1 MRPDPAFSGWPRP
14 SGEGMPAPAPRRVP
28 GLIFAAFVLAAD
40 QASKWWILDAFRLPE
55 KGSVPLIDGF
65 LNLTMVWNRGVSTG
79 LLTAESDIGRW
90 LLTALTAAIA
100 VGVLVWMWRERS
112 RWMILALGGILG
124 GAIGNIIDRIR
135 FGAVADFI
143 DVRGIPYWSYV
154 FNVADAAIT
163 IGVAVILFLSLRKQ
177 DEDDKV
183 ESAE

>member
-1 MRPDPAFSGWPRP
+1 MRPDPAFSGWPRS
-14 SGEGMPAPAPRRVP
+14 SGEGMPASVPRRAP
-28 GLIFAAFVLAAD
+28 GLIFATLVLAAD
-40 QASKWWILDAFRLPE
+40 QASKWWILDVFRLPE
-55 KGSVPLIDGF
+55 KGSVPLIDGL

-79 LLTAESDIGRW
+79 LLTAESNVGRW

-100 VGVLVWMWRERS
+100 AGVVVWMWRERS

-143 DVRGIPYWSYV
+143 DVRGIPYWNYV

-163 IGVAVILFLSLRKQ
+163 IGVAVILLLSLRKQ
-177 DEDDKV
+177 DKDDKV